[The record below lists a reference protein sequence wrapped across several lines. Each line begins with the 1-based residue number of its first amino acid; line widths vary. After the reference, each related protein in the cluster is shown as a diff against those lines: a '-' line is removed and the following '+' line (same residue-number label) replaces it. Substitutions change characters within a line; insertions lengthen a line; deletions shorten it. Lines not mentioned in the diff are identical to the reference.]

1 MIAGDMKYLRAGIGR
16 RLAPYMTWRALAVT
30 MAMLALVATGI
41 DAVAQQQPR
50 RGQNVPI
57 RPLPNPKQTPVPKAE
72 TPTKTDDAKAD
83 DGKTAEPKAAPTRP
97 PEPVEVVQADV
108 STRNVAVTSS
118 FTGTEIVV
126 FGAIDHSRQASAE
139 AGLYDVVVVVEGTPS
154 RITARKK
161 ESVLGIWLNTSSTT
175 FDAVPSYY
183 AIASTRPLDEVA
195 PEATLIGYEIG
206 FDHVR
211 MNPTSQERLP
221 PAQMKA
227 FREAVVRLKQKEG
240 LYVSE
245 PHGVVFIGKSLFR
258 ATIALPANVT
268 VGPFDTRVYLFKEE
282 RLISQYNLR
291 LNLEREGLEL
301 WLHNFA
307 FKQPFFYG
315 LATVVLALLA
325 GLAASALF
333 SKGSH

>member
-1 MIAGDMKYLRAGIGR
+1 MITAAMTILRNMR
-16 RLAPYMTWRALAVT
+16 HRSLSWRVVALA
-30 MAMLALVATGI
+30 AACLALVVTMGL
-41 DAVAQQQPR
+41 DAAAQQQPR
-50 RGQNVPI
+50 RGQNVPVK
-57 RPLPNPKQTPVPKAE
+57 PLPNPKQPAQPKAE
-72 TPTKTDDAKAD
+72 APAKAED
-83 DGKTAEPKAAPTRP
+83 QKAAEPKAADTRP

-108 STRNVAVTSS
+108 STRNVSVTSS

-126 FGAIDHSRQASAE
+126 FGAIDNSKQPSAE
-139 AGLYDVVVVVEGTPS
+139 SGLYDVVVVVEGTPS

-161 ESVLGIWLNTSSTT
+161 EPVLGIWLNTSSMT
-175 FDAVPSYY
+175 FEGVPSYY

-206 FDHVR
+206 FEYAR
-211 MNPTSQERLP
+211 MNPATEQRLP
-221 PAQMKA
+221 PAQMQA
-227 FREAVVRLKQKEG
+227 FRQAVVRLKQKEG
-240 LYVSE
+240 LYVAE
-245 PHGVVFIGKSLFR
+245 PHGVVFIGRSLFR

-268 VGPFDTRVYLFKEE
+268 VGPFDTRVYLFKDE

-301 WLHNFA
+301 LLHDFA

-325 GLAASALF
+325 GLAASTIF
-333 SKGSH
+333 SKSSH

>member
-1 MIAGDMKYLRAGIGR
+1 MIARAVKSLRMVLSER
-16 RLAPYMTWRALAVT
+16 STTWRVLALLAAVLALAVT
-30 MAMLALVATGI
+30 GLDAT
-41 DAVAQQQPR
+41 AQQAPR

-57 RPLPNPKQTPVPKAE
+57 KPLPAPKQAPAPKADA
-72 TPTKTDDAKAD
+72 PAKAED
-83 DGKTAEPKAAPTRP
+83 PKAAEPKAAAPEQRP
-97 PEPVEVVQADV
+97 VEQTEVVQADV

-126 FGAIDHSRQASAE
+126 FGAIDNSRQTSAE
-139 AGLYDVVVVVEGTPS
+139 SGLYDLVVVVEGTPS
-154 RITARKK
+154 KVTARRK
-161 ESVLGIWLNTSSTT
+161 EPVLGIWLNTSSMT
-175 FDAVPSYY
+175 FEGVPSYY

-206 FDHVR
+206 FDYVR
-211 MNPTSQERLP
+211 MNPTTQERLP
-221 PAQMKA
+221 PAQMQA
-227 FREAVVRLKQKEG
+227 FRQAVVRLKQKEG
-240 LYVSE
+240 LYVAE

-268 VGPFDTRVYLFKEE
+268 VGPFDTRVYLFKDE

-301 WLHNFA
+301 LLHDFA

-325 GLAASALF
+325 GLAASTIF
-333 SKGSH
+333 SKASH

>member
-1 MIAGDMKYLRAGIGR
+1 MTARDMTYLRTK
-16 RLAPYMTWRALAVT
+16 LATWAPPHLTWRAFALAIAVV
-30 MAMLALVATGI
+30 ALAATGL
-41 DAVAQQQPR
+41 DAVAQQR

-57 RPLPNPKQTPVPKAE
+57 RPLPAPKQAPAPKADP
-72 TPTKTDDAKAD
+72 PTKAEDPK
-83 DGKTAEPKAAPTRP
+83 GAEPKAETRP
-97 PEPVEVVQADV
+97 PEPIEVVQADV
-108 STRNVAVTSS
+108 STRNVSVTSS

-126 FGAIDHSRQASAE
+126 FGAIDNSRQPSAE
-139 AGLYDVVVVVEGTPS
+139 SGLYDVVVVVEGTPS

-161 ESVLGIWLNTSSTT
+161 EPVLGIWLNTSSTS
-175 FDAVPSYY
+175 FDGVPSYY
-183 AIASTRPLDEVA
+183 AIATTRPLDEVA

-206 FDHVR
+206 FEHVR

-240 LYVSE
+240 LYVAE

-268 VGPFDTRVYLFKEE
+268 VGPFDTRVYLFKNE

-315 LATVVLALLA
+315 LATVILALLA
-325 GLAASALF
+325 GLAASTLF
-333 SKGSH
+333 SKASH